1 MASKSSRPLGQ
12 ESSQPAPSAGEE
24 DGDVEDLGD
33 DGYDDGYDDVDD
45 QAFCDDDGAVT
56 SLVTK

>member
-12 ESSQPAPSAGEE
+12 KSSQPALSAGEE

-33 DGYDDGYDDVDD
+33 DGYEDDGYDDDGYDD
-45 QAFCDDDGAVT
+45 E
-56 SLVTK
+56 

>member
-12 ESSQPAPSAGEE
+12 ESSQPALSSGEE

-33 DGYDDGYDDVDD
+33 DGYDDDDDVDD
-45 QAFCDDDGAVT
+45 QAFCDVLMVA
-56 SLVTK
+56 L